1 MMAAVRR
8 GSEEQ
13 RRALLIALDLALFA
27 YLLWFRAAG
36 LSETFWLYA
45 DQIRDWQ
52 IALRR
57 FSDLP
62 LVGPPSLAG
71 GNTAGPVYYWVLWA
85 IARLLGPFFDGLP
98 HAGGIGVAA
107 LESVGDAVLFHAL
120 ARRLRSIPAA
130 LSIVLVVA
138 TAPPDAAVSATIW
151 NPPVAIALSKIGVG
165 LALLRGLDCLGP
177 VLLVT
182 AISWMAVQAH
192 TTTLPVTLAV
202 LAYALTPYRDGVW
215 DLRAAARR
223 CAAAIVMIAVL
234 QVPWFVY
241 RSTVDRGPSAT
252 PMGDSIM
259 AVLRDPLGAPR
270 PVESAR
276 ALSRAVHVNND
287 IELPEGLVAAAIG
300 IGVVALALR
309 SRDGLLKAVAIGPL
323 AASVAVYAVWQ
334 GPLTENYWYLA
345 VSWPAALC
353 AIGWLATVD
362 RPVRT
367 VAAVVCV
374 AFVLWLQPARARL
387 DRRPLRTSIYGA
399 LVNGARATIASGYA
413 VRDVRTSFSMPENTD
428 PAYIYSL
435 LGGRLDHTAPT
446 RVIVNASGMVSFETV
461 E

>member
-1 MMAAVRR
+1 MMTAVR
-8 GSEEQ
+8 GGPEEQ
-13 RRALLIALDLALFA
+13 RRALLIALDLVLFT
-27 YLLWFRAAG
+27 YLLWFRATG
-36 LSETFWLYA
+36 LSETFWLHA

-57 FSDLP
+57 FTDLP

-71 GNTAGPVYYWVLWA
+71 GNTAGPVYYWLLWA
-85 IARLLGPFFDGLP
+85 IARVLGPFFDGLP

-107 LESVGDAVLFHAL
+107 LQSAGDAVLFHAL
-120 ARRLRSIPAA
+120 ARRLRSSPAA
-130 LSIVLVVA
+130 LSIVLIVA

-165 LALLRGLDCLGP
+165 LALLNGLDRIAA
-177 VLLVT
+177 VALVT
-182 AISWMAVQAH
+182 AVSWMAVQAH
-192 TTTLPVTLAV
+192 TTTLPVTLALLV
-202 LAYALTPYRDGVW
+202 YALTPYRDGVW
-215 DLRAAARR
+215 NLRAAARR
-223 CAAAIVMIAVL
+223 CAAAIVVIAVL
-234 QVPWFVY
+234 QVPWFIH
-241 RSTVDRGPSAT
+241 RLKVDRGPSVT

-259 AVLRDPLGAPR
+259 AVLHDPLGAPR

-287 IELPEGLVAAAIG
+287 VELPEVLVAAAIG
-300 IGVVALALR
+300 IGALALALR
-309 SRDGLLKAVAIGPL
+309 SRDGLLKTVAIGPL
-323 AASVAVYAVWQ
+323 AAAVALYAVWQ

-345 VSWPAALC
+345 LSWSAALC

-362 RPVRT
+362 PPFRT

-374 AFVLWLQPARARL
+374 ALVLWLQPARANL

-399 LVNGARATIASGYA
+399 LVDGARATIASGYA
-413 VRDVRTSFSMPENTD
+413 VREVRTSFPMPENTD

-435 LGGRLDHTAPT
+435 LGGRLDHTAAT
-446 RVIVNASGMVSFETV
+446 RAIVNASGSVSFETV